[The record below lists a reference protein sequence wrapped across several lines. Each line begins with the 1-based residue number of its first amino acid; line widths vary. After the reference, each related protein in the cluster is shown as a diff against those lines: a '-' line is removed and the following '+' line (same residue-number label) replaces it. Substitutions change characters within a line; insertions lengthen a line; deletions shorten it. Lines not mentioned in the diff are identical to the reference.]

1 MLRSMLR
8 FRAAQNALFS
18 ALGVAAV
25 VLGLL
30 AMHSVVTERS
40 TVPETG
46 EAIVGAHQL
55 DTHGVGSAAAGV
67 AGVAQACDTAC
78 MQDMLDCALAAIG
91 CAMLLFLAASVLLA
105 RRPSLF
111 RALQDAG
118 GRILVIRPPSV
129 PRLALR
135 PDLIVLSVSRT

>member
-8 FRAAQNALFS
+8 FRAVQNALFS

-25 VLGLL
+25 LLGLL

-46 EAIVGAHQL
+46 MVAVTAHQL
-55 DTHGVGSAAAGV
+55 DTHGVDSAAASV
-67 AGVAQACDTAC
+67 AGAHACDTAC
-78 MQDMLDCALAAIG
+78 MQDMLECALAAIG

-118 GRILVIRPPSV
+118 GRILAIRPPSV